1 MEKILDWYEGN
12 VVRIMRI
19 GEDVAK
25 ETNTP
30 TNFKEIKEELIDWL
44 KLEETPEILEN
55 KIEDIKGCHIKP
67 EQSKISNAEQGSTYR
82 LTIDSAI

>member
-12 VVRIMRI
+12 VMRIMRI

-55 KIEDIKGCHIKP
+55 KIEGLIKEGLI
-67 EQSKISNAEQGSTYR
+67 EITGNTYK
-82 LTIDSAI
+82 TKVVF